1 MRRRRNRHR
10 SRQKGFFT
18 FSGHHR
24 ALGAQAP
31 PCITLDRGATTM
43 NARLA
48 ALALA
53 ATLAACT
60 TTSPDVVRREDANR
74 MSTVTDAVVLSVR
87 PVTVEGQQS
96 GVGGAAGGVVGAIA
110 GGSVGSGRRDSTVGG
125 VLGAVAGAVVGNA
138 IERAST
144 REEAVEVMVQLRNGE
159 RRAIVQAKG
168 TEELRAGD
176 PVIIVTT
183 GGKVRVTRAPAVV
196 PATPAGAP
204 AQRS

>member
-1 MRRRRNRHR
+1 
-10 SRQKGFFT
+10 
-18 FSGHHR
+18 
-24 ALGAQAP
+24 
-31 PCITLDRGATTM
+31 M
-43 NARLA
+43 NARLT

-110 GGSVGSGRRDSTVGG
+110 GGSIGSGRRDNTVGG
-125 VLGAVAGAVVGNA
+125 VLGAVAGAVVGKA
-138 IERAST
+138 VERAT
-144 REEAVEVMVQLRNGE
+144 TNEDALEILVQLRNGE

-196 PATPAGAP
+196 PATPAGVP
-204 AQRS
+204 GQRS